1 VPNCPRVAE
10 DLVVIPTL
18 YTAGLDKYE
27 HIKRGLCLERLISEE
42 VDLFKPFVFDVSERI
57 GLVPSI
63 WKDVKRDLTADG
75 KRQAI
80 VGKFFLQDLNKGC
93 SHTLDLISLQLQ

>member
-1 VPNCPRVAE
+1 
-10 DLVVIPTL
+10 
-18 YTAGLDKYE
+18 
-27 HIKRGLCLERLISEE
+27 
-42 VDLFKPFVFDVSERI
+42 
-57 GLVPSI
+57 
-63 WKDVKRDLTADG
+63 LTADG